1 MIFCGKS
8 SIIICDMQI
17 TEIKVSITDKRLL
30 RFIIIGSAI
39 SLGAFLLGS
48 VIIWGLNLF
57 IIIGLALGAVIGVS
71 KIQLSARVLAGLFR
85 NEASNKNSTL
95 LNLVFYFLSWIVI
108 ILLFFV
114 AYKIA
119 LNALIALA
127 TGILLIPLV
136 LLVYAVLKGAGL
148 IRMDR

>member
-1 MIFCGKS
+1 
-8 SIIICDMQI
+8 MQI
-17 TEIKVSITDKRLL
+17 IEIKVSITDKRLL

-85 NEASNKNSTL
+85 NEASSKHSTF
-95 LNLVFYFLSWIVI
+95 LNLVFYFLSWVVI
-108 ILLFFV
+108 ILLFFI

>member
-1 MIFCGKS
+1 
-8 SIIICDMQI
+8 MQI

-136 LLVYAVLKGAGL
+136 LLVYALLSSGA
-148 IRMDR
+148 

>member
-1 MIFCGKS
+1 
-8 SIIICDMQI
+8 MQI